1 LVPPL
6 RAFAVIVK
14 SVKEQQLAGKTTVV
28 TGGGR
33 GIGKAIARTFVL
45 HGATTVICSRSQKD
59 IDQTAGELGRDGGRV
74 IARRLDVRKRE
85 MFPELADFVAK
96 AVGKVDILVNNSG
109 ISGMTPMLAPD
120 DELWFDIIDTNLN
133 GMYLATRYL
142 LPLIPEQGR
151 IINISSVLGKFG
163 VAGYSAYCAS
173 KHGVVGFTR
182 ALSAELAPK
191 KITVN
196 AICPGWVDT
205 TMARQG
211 IAEVSGQLGISEDE
225 FWQGAM
231 KRVPLRRFVETAEV
245 AALALYLASPESSA
259 MTGQALNICGGATT
273 S

>member
-1 LVPPL
+1 M
-6 RAFAVIVK
+6 
-14 SVKEQQLAGKTTVV
+14 QQRKLAGKTAVV

-45 HGATTVICSRSQKD
+45 HGATVVICSRSQKD
-59 IDQTAGELGRDGGRV
+59 IDQAAEELGRDGGRV
-74 IARRLDVRKRE
+74 IARYLDVRKRE
-85 MFPELADFVAK
+85 MFPGLAEFLAG
-96 AVGKVDILVNNSG
+96 AVGRVDVLVNNSG
-109 ISGMTPMLAPD
+109 ISAMTPMLAPN

-133 GMYLATRYL
+133 GMYLSTRYL

-205 TMARQG
+205 AMARHG
-211 IAEVSGQLGISEDE
+211 IAEVSAQLGISEAE

-231 KRVPLRRFVETAEV
+231 KRVPLRRFVETEEV
-245 AALALYLASPESSA
+245 AALALYLASSESAA